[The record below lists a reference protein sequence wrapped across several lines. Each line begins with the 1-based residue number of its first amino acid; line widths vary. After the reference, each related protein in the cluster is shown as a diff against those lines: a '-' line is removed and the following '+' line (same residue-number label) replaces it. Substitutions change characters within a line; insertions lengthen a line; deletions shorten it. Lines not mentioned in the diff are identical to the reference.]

1 MEIAGAERSSP
12 RLGRGAMG
20 ETRARREGRRDLL
33 PCARWSLGEGDAM
46 AATEEGRAGVGARR
60 LEDGDSQRARRQA
73 EGRRMAWRRR
83 EREVA
88 AIYGGEAPEHG
99 CHVSPLQQFIE
110 HVVSATVAT
119 LGGHFWRFL
128 LGFGHGSL

>member
-1 MEIAGAERSSP
+1 
-12 RLGRGAMG
+12 MG

-33 PCARWSLGEGDAM
+33 PCACWSLGEEDAM

-99 CHVSPLQQFIE
+99 CHFSPLQQFIE
-110 HVVSATVAT
+110 HVVSATVTT